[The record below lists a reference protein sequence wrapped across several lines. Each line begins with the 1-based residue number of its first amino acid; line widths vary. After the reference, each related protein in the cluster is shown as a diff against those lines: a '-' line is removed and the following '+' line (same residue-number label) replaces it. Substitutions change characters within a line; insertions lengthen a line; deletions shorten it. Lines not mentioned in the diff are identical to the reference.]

1 MNIGNQISAIRKEYQ
16 LTQEKFG
23 ELFHVTRQTVSNW
36 ENEKSYPDLKIL
48 IEISNRFEISLDQ
61 LLKEDGKMVQAI
73 DTERM
78 LGKIKHD
85 KSLID
90 FLSGA
95 GGGLVVSCL
104 FSSDSPL
111 RTVIICIGIVMLGIG
126 FYKKASYDKKVL
138 HYLEQH
144 RENVT

>member
-1 MNIGNQISAIRKEYQ
+1 MNIGNQISAIRREHQ

-73 DTERM
+73 DTERII
-78 LGKIKHD
+78 GKIKRE

-90 FLSGA
+90 FLTGA

-111 RTVIICIGIVMLGIG
+111 RTVIICAGILMLGIG
-126 FYKKASYDKKVL
+126 FCKKESCNKQVL
-138 HYLEQH
+138 AYLEQQK
-144 RENVT
+144 EGIT

>member
-1 MNIGNQISAIRKEYQ
+1 MNIGNQISAIRKEHQ

-36 ENEKSYPDLKIL
+36 ENEKSYPDLNIL
-48 IEISNRFEISLDQ
+48 IAISNRFGISLDQ

-73 DTERM
+73 DRERII
-78 LGKIKHD
+78 GKIKRE
-85 KSLID
+85 KSLVD
-90 FLSGA
+90 FLTGA

-111 RTVIICIGIVMLGIG
+111 RTIVICVGVLMLGVG
-126 FYKKASYDKKVL
+126 FCKKESYDKQVL
-138 HYLEQH
+138 AYLEQH
-144 RENVT
+144 REEPT

>member
-1 MNIGNQISAIRKEYQ
+1 MNIGNQISAIRKEHQ

-23 ELFHVTRQTVSNW
+23 ELFYVTCQTVSNW

-73 DTERM
+73 DRERII
-78 LGKIKHD
+78 GKIKRE
-85 KSLID
+85 KSLVD
-90 FLSGA
+90 FLTGA

-111 RTVIICIGIVMLGIG
+111 RTIVICAGVLMLGVG
-126 FYKKASYDKKVL
+126 FFKKESYDKQVL
-138 HYLEQH
+138 AYLEQH
-144 RENVT
+144 REEPT

>member
-1 MNIGNQISAIRKEYQ
+1 MNIGNQISAIRKEHQ

-23 ELFHVTRQTVSNW
+23 ELFYVTRQTVSNW

-61 LLKEDGKMVQAI
+61 LLKEDGKMVQTMDA
-73 DTERM
+73 ERM
-78 LGKIKHD
+78 LGKIKRE

-90 FLSGA
+90 FLTGA

-104 FSSDSPL
+104 LSENSPI

-126 FYKKASYDKKVL
+126 FYKKASYDKKMP

>member
-1 MNIGNQISAIRKEYQ
+1 MNIGNQISAIRKEHQ

-73 DTERM
+73 DRERII
-78 LGKIKHD
+78 GKIKRE
-85 KSLID
+85 KSLVD
-90 FLSGA
+90 FLTGA

-111 RTVIICIGIVMLGIG
+111 RTIVICAGVLMLGVG
-126 FYKKASYDKKVL
+126 FFKKESYDKQVL
-138 HYLEQH
+138 AYLEQH
-144 RENVT
+144 REEPI

>member
-1 MNIGNQISAIRKEYQ
+1 MNIGNQISAIRKEHQ

-23 ELFHVTRQTVSNW
+23 ELFYVTCQTVSNW
-36 ENEKSYPDLKIL
+36 ENEKSYPDFKIL

-61 LLKEDGKMVQAI
+61 LLKEDDKIVQAM
-73 DTERM
+73 DAERM
-78 LGKIKHD
+78 LGKIKRE

-90 FLSGA
+90 FLSGT
-95 GGGLVVSCL
+95 GTGLVVSCL
-104 FSSDSPL
+104 FSENSPI

-144 RENVT
+144 RGNVT

>member
-61 LLKEDGKMVQAI
+61 LLKGDDKMVQAM
-73 DTERM
+73 DAERM

>member
-1 MNIGNQISAIRKEYQ
+1 
-16 LTQEKFG
+16 
-23 ELFHVTRQTVSNW
+23 
-36 ENEKSYPDLKIL
+36 
-48 IEISNRFEISLDQ
+48 
-61 LLKEDGKMVQAI
+61 MVQAI

-78 LGKIKHD
+78 LGKIKHE

>member
-1 MNIGNQISAIRKEYQ
+1 MNIGNQISAIRKEHQ

-23 ELFHVTRQTVSNW
+23 ELFYVTRQTVSNW

-78 LGKIKHD
+78 LGKIKRE

-90 FLSGA
+90 FLSGTGA
-95 GGGLVVSCL
+95 GLVVSCL
-104 FSSDSPL
+104 FSENSPI

-126 FYKKASYDKKVL
+126 FYKKASYDKKML

>member
-61 LLKEDGKMVQAI
+61 LLKGDDKMVQAM
-73 DTERM
+73 DAERM

-126 FYKKASYDKKVL
+126 FYKKASYDKKMP